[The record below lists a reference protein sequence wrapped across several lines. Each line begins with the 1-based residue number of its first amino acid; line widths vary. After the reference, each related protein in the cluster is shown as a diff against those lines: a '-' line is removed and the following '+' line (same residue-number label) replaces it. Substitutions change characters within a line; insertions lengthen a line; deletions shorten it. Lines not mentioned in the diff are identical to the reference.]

1 MAKTTEITSYS
12 SYFIV
17 NLGLKTID
25 RLQVFVSKCLR
36 RILDIH
42 WPDRISNKE
51 LWKNTD
57 QEPVLVRLRR
67 RKWNWLG
74 HTLRK
79 SGDSIAKQALQ
90 WTAQGHR
97 GRGRPKN
104 TWMRELE
111 NEMWMVGFRYSWRKM
126 EEAAQDRAGWR

>member
-1 MAKTTEITSYS
+1 MLCECAIRSTLSLLFI
-12 SYFIV
+12 YFYP
-17 NLGLKTID
+17 
-25 RLQVFVSKCLR
+25 F
-36 RILDIH
+36 LDIH

-51 LWKNTD
+51 LWKKTD
-57 QEPVLVRLRR
+57 QELVLVQLRR

-74 HTLRK
+74 HMLRK

-104 TWMRELE
+104 TWRRELE
-111 NEMWMVGFRYSWRKM
+111 NEMWTAGLRYSWRKM
-126 EEAAQDRAGWR
+126 QEAAQDRAGWRRVVCDLCTTGSDKA